1 LFPQEARNK
10 ALRFQNIRHFLTSL
24 DIRQIQTQTPHY
36 TGVFDPDEEPLK
48 PDLVSFSDSKT
59 LRESA
64 RKVLGLLIDSGYLP
78 RETPVRRR
86 SLPRAR
92 GGDTFAP
99 SLAGANQRLTSGD
112 N

>member
-10 ALRFQNIRHFLTSL
+10 ALRFQHIRHFLTPL
-24 DIRQIQTQTPHY
+24 EIRRILAQTPHF

-59 LRESA
+59 PKESA

-78 RETPVRRR
+78 RETPVPRVPRRGKVAKLVLL
-86 SLPRAR
+86 SSSRAWISQNTCNR
-92 GGDTFAP
+92 
-99 SLAGANQRLTSGD
+99 
-112 N
+112 